1 MTQQNVTDAFVH
13 RKGIQLCLLQ
23 QQMNHM
29 MPMTETYPLYLS
41 TSRRLQFMSS
51 QGEDEIQM
59 LLTIKLISK
68 NLGNYE

>member
-1 MTQQNVTDAFVH
+1 MTQQNMTNAFVH
-13 RKGIQLCLLQ
+13 SKGIQLCLLQ

-41 TSRRLQFMSS
+41 TLRRLQFMSS
-51 QGEDEIQM
+51 QGGDKIQM
-59 LLTIKLISK
+59 LLIMKLISK